1 MTKHVTDLEYI
12 DSSTNSSKFWRI
24 ERDGVN
30 VTTTWGRIG
39 TAGQNQDKSFS
50 SEAAAQDFTDKKIS
64 EKLMKGY
71 VDRGGSTEKPVLDT
85 SKAVSKLYKIAQQLA
100 DADPDPDLEPVL
112 QPPPKDDGT
121 VTDFAALAEHIKK
134 PDEAAVS
141 AALDAVAPG
150 LEAALEAKLGKTTH
164 GLPTVRPMLPDEV
177 SADDIP
183 KYVEDPTRVFQP
195 KLDGHRV
202 MLHVTAG
209 TVAAYGRGGQRSQ
222 HEPRFLTAPYA
233 QVLTLADCVLDG
245 ELIENTFWLF
255 DLPVHP
261 GFGINLDSPYEERL
275 NTLTKL
281 FNTWSPD
288 PERYRLLNTAYDEV
302 EKAQMA
308 LDLLRNR
315 NEGVIIKT
323 LSGKYRPARRNT
335 DMLKAKFVKT
345 ADVIVTDI
353 GHGGHDNYVLSV
365 YRDGALIEMGR
376 CSAIGKAK
384 VNVGDVIEVRYLYV
398 GNGNR
403 LYQPRMMGVRTDKKP
418 EECVYSQFDHAHVN
432 KEVPA

>member
-112 QPPPKDDGT
+112 QPPPVNEKAPGI
-121 VTDFAALAEHIKK
+121 AAA
-134 PDEAAVS
+134 S
-141 AALDAVAPG
+141 AAIDAVAPG

-164 GLPTVRPMLPDEV
+164 GLPTVRPMLCDEV

-183 KYVEDPTRVFQP
+183 KYVEDPTRVFQV
-195 KLDGHRV
+195 KYDGHRV
-202 MLHVTAG
+202 MLHITAG
-209 TVAAYGRGGQRSQ
+209 SVAVYGRGGQRSQ

-245 ELIENTFWLF
+245 ELVDSTLWIF

-275 NTLTKL
+275 NTLTKM
-281 FNTWSPD
+281 FNAWGPD
-288 PERYRLLNTAYDEV
+288 PERYRLADTAYDEV

-315 NEGVIIKT
+315 NEGVVIKT
-323 LSGKYRPARRNT
+323 LSGKYKPAKRNS
-335 DMLKAKFVKT
+335 DALKAKFVKSC
-345 ADVIVTDI
+345 DVVVTGI
-353 GHGGHDNYVLSV
+353 AHGGHDNYVLSV
-365 YRDGALIEMGR
+365 YKDGELIEMGR

-398 GNGNR
+398 GAGNR
-403 LYQPRMMGVRTDKKP
+403 LYQPRMMSVRTDKTP